1 MRISDWSSDVCSSD
15 LTLVSAART
24 RSGQA
29 GLRTPNSECRF
40 AYPSK
45 IELFFLLGLEASG
58 AYLASSSSP
67 RFVPPG
73 ADNRNKR
80 NASPDEVGGALA
92 GHSKARWQAWELDR
106 KSVVEGKRVSV
117 RLELG
122 GRRF

>member
-80 NASPDEVGGALA
+80 SASPDKLCWDLA
-92 GHSKARWQAWELDR
+92 GHSKASWQDWDCETSGAPNR
-106 KSVVEGKRVSV
+106 PNVCAQI
-117 RLELG
+117 
-122 GRRF
+122 

>member
-1 MRISDWSSDVCSSD
+1 MLFVFFYCYGVPLDLHVLTHSFPSRRSSV
-15 LTLVSAART
+15 L
-24 RSGQA
+24 
-29 GLRTPNSECRF
+29 F

-92 GHSKARWQAWELDR
+92 GHSKARWQAWELAP
-106 KSVVEGKRVSV
+106 
-117 RLELG
+117 LG
-122 GRRF
+122 TANRPDC